1 MEMYAHAGQC
11 LLDIAIQVFG
21 DEQRV
26 FELAALND
34 LSLTHQF
41 VNNALV
47 LLPALTAQPRSVA
60 ILDAYRVRVQRL
72 NDPVVYVDGWLID
85 EDGNPLI
92 DENGNILVAGAPLVL
107 IP

>member
-47 LLPALTAQPRSVA
+47 VLPALTAQPRSVA

-72 NDPVVYVDGWLID
+72 DFYAVGADGWLID
-85 EDGNPLI
+85 ENGNPLV
-92 DENGNILVAGAPLVL
+92 DENGQVIVAMGTPFL

>member
-47 LLPALTAQPRSVA
+47 VLPTLTAQPRSVA
-60 ILDAYRVRVQRL
+60 ILDAYRVKVQRL
-72 NDPVVYVDGWLID
+72 NEPVVDIDGWLID
-85 EDGNPLI
+85 ENGDPLV
-92 DENGNILVAGAPLVL
+92 DENGNILVASVPFVL